1 MVRRII
7 PSRRPVFLGCEGESE
22 QAYCIVLGDIIKQT
36 VNNVHLEAMLLGEG
50 AGNPLAKMKKAI
62 KKIEQYER
70 TRSKFWKKAVL
81 IDSDVID
88 HDLEQKIL
96 TENLASSR
104 GIRIIWQQPC
114 HEAFLLRHLPNCSQ
128 LRPPATVLAGREL
141 GMKWPSYKK
150 PMSSIQI
157 AKKINLN
164 GLFQVSAVEPEFRTF
179 LTEIGWY

>member
-81 IDSDVID
+81 IDSDLID
-88 HDLEQKIL
+88 HDLELKIL

-128 LRPPATVLAGREL
+128 LRPPTSVLATREL
-141 GMKWPSYKK
+141 MVKWQNYKK
-150 PMSSIQI
+150 PMSGIQI
-157 AKKINLN
+157 AKSINRV
-164 GLFQVSAVEPEFRTF
+164 GLEQASSVEAEFRGF
-179 LTEIGWY
+179 LNDLGWQ